1 VTGLH
6 LAKLVEGADV
16 QHRLQ
21 RFDPITCGS
30 PTSCADGR
38 ALVLFAIGVIESSH
52 APVPKTPVSPS
63 GFLFGAALLSAIAE
77 RTRSNWLIGSS
88 AGHEL

>member
-1 VTGLH
+1 
-6 LAKLVEGADV
+6 
-16 QHRLQ
+16 
-21 RFDPITCGS
+21 
-30 PTSCADGR
+30 
-38 ALVLFAIGVIESSH
+38 LVLFAIGVIESSH